1 MKTERER
8 LYLRKRYENYMI
20 TVSGVISAT
29 ISRNLMI
36 AGRLMYLQKFIRKS
50 SNELYWRPLTGL
62 GDKLKAQVDK

>member
-1 MKTERER
+1 
-8 LYLRKRYENYMI
+8 MI

-36 AGRLMYLQKFIRKS
+36 AERLMYLQKFIRKS